1 MQAVFRENDIRGI
14 IDVDLPCTEMYRLGL
29 AIASY
34 FVINKRPMRTVVVGR
49 DGRIHS
55 PLFSQ
60 ELIRAFVDSGLQV
73 LDLGLCPTPV
83 MYFALHKLDVD
94 AGIMV
99 TASHNGPEW
108 NGIKINLGTE
118 TVWGAEIQ
126 KIRELYE
133 KAARVQAAAP
143 GESLA
148 YPMVERYVD
157 WLAEHFSHLYG
168 MKKQI
173 VFDCGNGATGVVMPL
188 LLEKMGWKSASLLYE
203 EVDGMF
209 PNHLADPTV
218 AEHMHDLYGAVQ
230 TQGAELGIGFDGD
243 GDRMAAITKTGRL
256 LLGDELL
263 VLFAQYLLQEEPQ
276 ALVLYDI
283 KCSQLVHQ
291 LLGDHSVVIPSGHA
305 IVKAAMRARRALLAG
320 ELSCHFFFA
329 DRYFGYDDA
338 IYAALRLLEFLEA
351 AEQPLEYIVAQLP
364 QFFATPELRI
374 TCPDACK
381 RDVVQQIQAYFVS
394 RKPQELLLI
403 DGVKVHMGFGWG
415 IVRASNTQ
423 PVICIRCEAAT
434 PEDLQRIKSEFLR
447 ALTPYFDAAL
457 LMQLR

>member
-1 MQAVFRENDIRGI
+1 MQTVFRENDIRGI
-14 IDVDLPCTEMYRLGL
+14 IDVDLPCTEMYQVGL
-29 AIASY
+29 AIAAY
-34 FVINKRPMRTVVVGR
+34 FVMNKRPMKTVVIGR
-49 DGRIHS
+49 DGRVHS

-60 ELIRAFVDSGLQV
+60 ELIRAFIDSGLQV

-94 AGIMV
+94 GGVMV

-118 TVWGAEIQ
+118 SVWGSEIQ

-133 KAARVQAAAP
+133 QGARVNSP
-143 GESLA
+143 TLGELLE

-157 WLAEHFSHLYG
+157 WLVSQFPHLYG
-168 MKKQI
+168 MKKR
-173 VFDCGNGATGVVMPL
+173 VVVDCGNGATGVVMPL
-188 LLEKMGWKSASLLYE
+188 LCQKMGWQSVSLLYE
-203 EVDGMF
+203 DVDGTF

-218 AEHMHDLYGAVQ
+218 PGNMQDLYRAVQ
-230 TQGAELGIGFDGD
+230 AQGAELGIGLDGD
-243 GDRMAAITKTGRL
+243 GDRMGALTKTGRL

-263 VLFAQYLLQEEPQ
+263 VLFAQYILEEEPQ

-283 KCSQLVHQ
+283 KCSQVVHQ
-291 LLGDHSVVIPSGHA
+291 LLGSHSIVTPSGHA
-305 IVKAAMRARRALLAG
+305 MVKAAMRSQRALLAG

-338 IYAALRLLEFLEA
+338 IYAMLRLLEILEA
-351 AEQPLEYIVAQLP
+351 MNASLEDLLARLP

-374 TCPDACK
+374 TCPEERK
-381 RDVVQQIQAYFVS
+381 REIVQQVQAYFVN
-394 RKPQELLLI
+394 RQPQELLLI

-434 PEDLQRIKSEFLR
+434 PEDLRRIKAEFFT
-447 ALTPYFDAAL
+447 ALAPYFEAQVLA
-457 LMQLR
+457 QLQ

>member
-1 MQAVFRENDIRGI
+1 MQTVFRENDIRGI
-14 IDVDLPCTEMYRLGL
+14 IDVDLPCSQMYQLGL

-34 FVINKRPMRTVVVGR
+34 FVLNKQPMRTVVVGR
-49 DGRIHS
+49 DGRVHS
-55 PLFSQ
+55 PLFAR
-60 ELIRAFVDSGLQV
+60 ELIRAFIDSGLQV

-83 MYFALHKLDVD
+83 VYFALHKLDVD

-108 NGIKINLGTE
+108 NGIKINLGTG

-133 KAARVQAAAP
+133 KDAQVQAAAP
-143 GESLA
+143 GEYLA
-148 YPMVERYVD
+148 YPMVDRYVE
-157 WLAEHFSHLYG
+157 WLSSQFSHLYG
-168 MKKQI
+168 MKKRVVI
-173 VFDCGNGATGVVMPL
+173 DCGNGVTGAVMPL
-188 LLEKMGWKSASLLYE
+188 LIEKMGWDSVSLLYE
-203 EVDGMF
+203 SVDGTF

-218 AEHMHDLYGAVQ
+218 PANMQDLYRMVQ
-230 TQGAELGIGFDGD
+230 REEADFGIGLDGD
-243 GDRMAAITKTGRL
+243 GDRMAALTKQGKL

-263 VLFAQYLLQEEPQ
+263 VLFAHYLLAEEPQ

-291 LLGDHSVVIPSGHA
+291 LLGNNSMVIPSGHA
-305 IVKAAMRARRALLAG
+305 IVKAAMRTQRALLAG

-338 IYAALRLLEFLEA
+338 IYAALRLLEVLEA
-351 AEQPLEYIVAQLP
+351 ADAPLEELIARLP

-374 TCPDACK
+374 SCPEERK
-381 RDVVQQIQAYFVS
+381 REIVQQVQSYFVG

-415 IVRASNTQ
+415 IIRASNTQ

-434 PEDLQRIKSEFLR
+434 PEDLQRIKAEFLT
-447 ALTPYFDAAL
+447 ALSPFMEAEL
-457 LMQLR
+457 LAGLL

>member
-1 MQAVFRENDIRGI
+1 
-14 IDVDLPCTEMYRLGL
+14 
-29 AIASY
+29 
-34 FVINKRPMRTVVVGR
+34 
-49 DGRIHS
+49 
-55 PLFSQ
+55 
-60 ELIRAFVDSGLQV
+60 
-73 LDLGLCPTPV
+73 
-83 MYFALHKLDVD
+83 
-94 AGIMV
+94 
-99 TASHNGPEW
+99 
-108 NGIKINLGTE
+108 
-118 TVWGAEIQ
+118 
-126 KIRELYE
+126 
-133 KAARVQAAAP
+133 
-143 GESLA
+143 
-148 YPMVERYVD
+148 
-157 WLAEHFSHLYG
+157 
-168 MKKQI
+168 
-173 VFDCGNGATGVVMPL
+173 MPL

-291 LLGDHSVVIPSGHA
+291 LLGDRSIVIPSGHA

-338 IYAALRLLEFLEA
+338 IYAALRLLEFLET
-351 AEQPLEYIVAQLP
+351 AEQPLEHIVAQLP

-374 TCPDACK
+374 TCPDECK

-434 PEDLQRIKSEFLR
+434 PEDLQRIKAEFLR

-457 LMQLR
+457 LTQLR